1 VADEA
6 EQVSP
11 QQKSLVT
18 LLGLVVAAGA
28 LGLYAYFGVMKAD
41 EAEQERKETSDKLFA
56 ARAPGEKSPDGG
68 VPGAPVF
75 TYLTLTAKGQTTVLE
90 KGQDGKWRIISPIKA
105 RADEAA
111 VESITS
117 QLADAKMKATIE
129 ENPAEQDLAKYGLKE
144 PKFSVRAKAHLPEDP
159 KQEKEVSLVGGI
171 ENTFD
176 GSVYMRR
183 DGDKKVYSAEGGV
196 RYALDKSTYEL
207 RDKEILAFD
216 EPKLKAIEVKTGKN
230 AYTLER
236 DDKQA
241 WRVTKPVAL
250 AAEGPTVVGMLSALK
265 NERALSFPTDSP
277 EERKKLGFDAPALD
291 AWLTPESGDRIHVRM
306 ARTAEKGYVLREQG
320 AEAVLAEVSSG
331 AVAHLDKAPM
341 ELRDKTVLALKKD
354 DVVKLAFTPAGGGPE
369 IVVQRSAAD
378 AGPDD
383 WAVVAPDKGPAKK
396 WKISSILWTLG
407 SLKASGFGPES
418 PKDWSKY
425 GLDAKARAVT
435 ASDAAGQVLAKL
447 WVGKD
452 VPGKTNTAYV
462 RGSANQVLEMDTSRL
477 TDLPATVADVLDTPQ
492 PAAGAPDSDP
502 AAPMGAALKPR

>member
-1 VADEA
+1 M
-6 EQVSP
+6 SP

-18 LLGLVVAAGA
+18 LLGLMAAAGA

-68 VPGAPVF
+68 APGAPVF
-75 TYLTLTAKGQTTVLE
+75 THLTLTAKGQTTVLE
-90 KGQDGKWRIISPIKA
+90 KGADGKWQITSPIQA
-105 RADEAA
+105 RADDAA
-111 VESITS
+111 VEAITR
-117 QLADAKMKATIE
+117 QLASAKMKAVIE
-129 ENPAEQDLAKYGLKE
+129 ENPTEQDLVRYGLKE

-159 KQEKEVSLVGGI
+159 KQEKEVSLAGGI

-196 RYALDKSTYEL
+196 RYALDKGTYDLREKEL
-207 RDKEILAFD
+207 LGFD
-216 EPKLKAIEVKTGKN
+216 EPKLKAIEVKTAKN

-236 DDKQA
+236 DEKKA

-250 AAEGPTVVGMLSALK
+250 AAEGPTLVGMLNALK
-265 NERALSFPTDSP
+265 NERVLSFPTDSP

-291 AWLTPESGDRIHVRM
+291 AWITPESGERIHLRM
-306 ARTAEKGYVLREQG
+306 TRTAEKGYVLREQG
-320 AEAVLAEVSSG
+320 SDSVLAEVSPG

-341 ELRDKTVLALKKD
+341 ELRDKTVLALDKD
-354 DVVKLAFTPAGGGPE
+354 RVARLAFTPAGGGAE

-378 AGPDD
+378 AGTDE
-383 WAVVAPDKGPAKK
+383 WAVIAPRKGPAQK

-407 SLKASGFGPES
+407 SLKATGFGPES
-418 PKDWSKY
+418 PKDWAKY
-425 GLDAKARAVT
+425 GLDAKARTVT

-447 WVGKD
+447 WIGKD

-477 TDLPATVADVLDTPQ
+477 TDLPATVADVLDAPQ
-492 PAAGAPDSDP
+492 PSAGAQDGGPFEP
-502 AAPMGAALKPR
+502 TGATLNPQ